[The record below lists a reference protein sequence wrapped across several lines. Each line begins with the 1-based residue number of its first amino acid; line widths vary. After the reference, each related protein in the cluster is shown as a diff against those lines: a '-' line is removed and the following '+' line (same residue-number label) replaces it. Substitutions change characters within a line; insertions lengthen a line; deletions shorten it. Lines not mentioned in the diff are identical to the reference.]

1 MKNLAFDSL
10 LHERWYTTN
19 SHCITCTSL
28 GVRMYIF
35 NLGVKGSKHKSRNVH
50 PRNAPLP
57 RPEIVLSTAY
67 LAALSCRESV
77 MRCDASAASLSR
89 AFESRVARVLSL
101 RAVVRSCRCFLE
113 DVCVCVCGG
122 GGGGGMG
129 RDGGGGWC
137 RRSLLLDAT
146 HRWTWTCT
154 QFVFSPLNGEELER
168 VQWGPRSPRGRL
180 FRLDSVS
187 WQLERKRQSVRAT

>member
-19 SHCITCTSL
+19 SHYITCTSL

-67 LAALSCRESV
+67 LAALSRRESV

-89 AFESRVARVLSL
+89 AFESRVTRVLSL

-113 DVCVCVCGG
+113 DVCVCVCVCG
-122 GGGGGMG
+122 
-129 RDGGGGWC
+129 C

-168 VQWGPRSPRGRL
+168 VQWVPRSPRGRL